1 MTPEDQ
7 IAAITAFLGKIG
19 IPVEFCE
26 LPDGTFLPG
35 ILIDSGTLKV
45 DVSKLTYPGDLL
57 HEAGHIAVSTPE
69 DRREMVGGAE
79 KGGMG
84 EEIVAILWSFAAAKA
99 IDMPEEYIFHA
110 GGYKGHSVWHVEQ
123 FRDHKNYIGLPL
135 LEWMGMTASEKKAQ
149 EIGVQPFPHM
159 IHWLRQ

>member
-1 MTPEDQ
+1 MTPEEQ
-7 IAAITAFLGKIG
+7 ISSITTFLESIG
-19 IPVEFCE
+19 IPVVYCD
-26 LPDGTFLPG
+26 LQDDTFLPG

-69 DRREMVGGAE
+69 DRQEMIGGAE

-99 IDMPEEYIFHA
+99 INMPEEYIFHA
-110 GGYKGHSVWHVEQ
+110 GGYKGHSVWHIEQ

-135 LEWMGMTASEKKAQ
+135 LEWMGMAASPPKAA
-149 EIGVQPFPHM
+149 ELGVQPFPHM
-159 IHWLRQ
+159 MRWLR